1 MGETINLKDLEK
13 ELYELDVEIQELER
27 KSNNDSSSGDYDPS
41 DMTINSNDAFFE
53 KYEKIKQKAKTKEEK
68 INREL
73 EETKKRK
80 EYEEEQNRLISLYD
94 YLEYVRNM
102 QNRLDKV
109 RNDFEN
115 GLCYINS
122 SDVET
127 SPVDDE
133 EEEEEL

>member
-1 MGETINLKDLEK
+1 MGEKFNLKDLEK

-53 KYEKIKQKAKTKEEK
+53 KYEKLKRKAKAKEEK

-73 EETKKRK
+73 EEAKKRK
-80 EYEEEQNRLISLYD
+80 EYEEEQNRLTRLYE

-102 QNRLDKV
+102 QDRLDKALD
-109 RNDFEN
+109 DFEN
-115 GLCYINS
+115 NLYSYI
-122 SDVET
+122 ER
-127 SPVDDE
+127 DDE
-133 EEEEEL
+133 EEEDEL